1 MRGNTGDNM
10 TPEQREAFNAYH
22 RKYAARRKELAEAV
36 LKARLAKT
44 TLKHAE
50 MVVIVEAIPEDEPI
64 EEPSQE
70 IRTHRCLECGAELP
84 EGHHPVDYCDWKEY
98 RAHFKREYA
107 AVEVPALPAC
117 ERRRR

>member
-22 RKYAARRKELAEAV
+22 REYAAKRKELAAAV
-36 LKARLAKT
+36 LAARLAKT

-50 MVVIVEAIPEDEPI
+50 MIVVEQSIPEDEPA
-64 EEPSQE
+64 EMPVTEP
-70 IRTHRCLECGAELP
+70 RTHRCLECGAELP

-98 RAHFKREYA
+98 RTHFRREYG
-107 AVEVPALPAC
+107 AVEVPSLPAC